1 MLNTNRRFR
10 VVFLDREDVKEKDFS
25 MKELLLDDDGTE
37 LCYAA
42 QDIADDILDLKLWE
56 TLFFQTNRDDK
67 NAKGLII
74 RID

>member
-1 MLNTNRRFR
+1 MLNTNRRFK

-25 MKELLLDDDGTE
+25 MKALLLDDDNTE

-56 TLFFQTNRDDK
+56 TLFFQTDRDNK